1 MSRSFLLV
9 KTSSL
14 GDVVHNLPVASD
26 LRAVFP
32 GCRIDWVVE
41 AAFADIPRLHPGVG
55 TVIPCAL
62 RRWRKSLLRPGT
74 WREIG
79 VLRSRMRETEYDAV
93 LDTQGLLKSA
103 LVARMAR
110 GVRHGLDWRSSREPL
125 SVFYDHVHAVPWGSH
140 AVQRNRVLVATA
152 LGYALPGTLD
162 FGIEAPSLDSV
173 ASESAEAP
181 DPERPWLPAAQLHDW
196 LPSRP
201 YAVLLHA
208 SSAESKLWPAH
219 QWKKLIAHLD
229 GEGIASVLP
238 WGGAHEKEAATQIAS
253 GLRGAVVAPR
263 LSIRALAAVLGRAQC
278 CIGVDTGLTHLAA
291 ALGRPTVGIYVST
304 DPAATGVHAPGIAL
318 NVGGRTRAPSLVDV
332 LAALK
337 AVT

>member
-1 MSRSFLLV
+1 M

-26 LRAVFP
+26 LRTVFP

-41 AAFADIPRLHPGVG
+41 SAFADIPGLHPDVRR
-55 TVIPCAL
+55 VIPCAL
-62 RRWRKSLLRPGT
+62 RSWRKSLLSPGT

-79 VLRSRMRETEYDAV
+79 ALRSRIRETEYDAV
-93 LDTQGLLKSA
+93 IDTQGLLKSA
-103 LVARMAR
+103 LVARMAC
-110 GVRHGLDWRSSREPL
+110 GPRHGLDWRSSREPL
-125 SVFYDHVHAVPWGSH
+125 ALLYDHVHSVPWGRH
-140 AVQRNRVLVATA
+140 AVQRNRELAAAA
-152 LGYALPGTLD
+152 LRYTLPGPLD
-162 FGIEAPSLDSV
+162 YGIEPPALDSV
-173 ASESAEAP
+173 ALEMAGETDA
-181 DPERPWLPAAQLHDW
+181 ERPWLPAAQLHDW
-196 LPSRP
+196 LPSRA

-229 GEGIASVLP
+229 GEGLASVLP
-238 WGGAHEKEAATQIAS
+238 WGGAHEKAAATQIAS

-263 LSIRALAAVLGRAQC
+263 LSIRTLAAVLGRARC

-291 ALGRPTVGIYVST
+291 ALGRPTVGVYVST
-304 DPAATGVHAPGIAL
+304 DPAATGVHAPGVAV
-318 NVGGRTRAPSLVDV
+318 NAGGRGRAPTLVDV

-337 AVT
+337 GVL

>member
-1 MSRSFLLV
+1 MSRSFILV

-26 LRAVFP
+26 LRTVFP
-32 GCRIDWVVE
+32 GGRIDWVVE
-41 AAFADIPRLHPGVG
+41 SAFADIPGLHPDVRR
-55 TVIPCAL
+55 VIPCAL

-74 WREIG
+74 WSEIG
-79 VLRSRMRETEYDAV
+79 ALRSRLRETEYDAV
-93 LDTQGLLKSA
+93 IDTQGLLKSA

-110 GVRHGLDWRSSREPL
+110 GTRHGLDWRSSREPL
-125 SVFYDHVHAVPWGSH
+125 ALLYDHVHAVPWGRH
-140 AVQRNRVLVATA
+140 AVQRNRELAAAA
-152 LGYALPGTLD
+152 LGYALPDRLD
-162 FGIEAPSLDSV
+162 YGITAPPLESV
-173 ASESAEAP
+173 ASEMAGEP

-196 LPSRP
+196 LPARP
-201 YAVLLHA
+201 FAVLLHA

-238 WGGAHEKEAATQIAS
+238 WGSTHEKEAATQIAS

-263 LSIRALAAVLGRAQC
+263 LSIRALAAVLGRADF

-291 ALGRPTVGIYVST
+291 ALGRPTVGVYVST
-304 DPAATGVHAPGIAL
+304 DPAATGVHAPGVAA
-318 NVGGRTRAPSLVDV
+318 NAGARGRAPSLVDV
-332 LAALK
+332 LTALK
-337 AVT
+337 GVA